1 MVAAWLIGADV
12 SISDDDL
19 ASEPLGRPPAG
30 GLTSY
35 DKVLPPFST
44 SSSTTP
50 RLPFRRPLI
59 ELHTLQVFQFALPLP
74 SPSCPKS
81 ISACIQASSLVLG
94 DSKSS
99 D

>member
-1 MVAAWLIGADV
+1 MVVAWLIGADV
-12 SISDDDL
+12 SISADDL
-19 ASEPLGRPPAG
+19 ASDRATRHPA

>member
-1 MVAAWLIGADV
+1 MVVAWLIGADV
-12 SISDDDL
+12 SISADDL
-19 ASEPLGRPPAG
+19 ASDRATRHPA

-59 ELHTLQVFQFALPLP
+59 ELHTLQTASDPPIFTPDAPKAFQLL
-74 SPSCPKS
+74 
-81 ISACIQASSLVLG
+81 CIVVSVR
-94 DSKSS
+94 
-99 D
+99 

>member
-1 MVAAWLIGADV
+1 MVVAWLIGADV
-12 SISDDDL
+12 SISADDL

-50 RLPFRRPLI
+50 RHASR
-59 ELHTLQVFQFALPLP
+59 FA
-74 SPSCPKS
+74 
-81 ISACIQASSLVLG
+81 G
-94 DSKSS
+94 R
-99 D
+99 